1 MKKFAVLL
9 LLLPM
14 LQGCF
19 SSTPNSRFYLLE
31 NPAESQIVSKRKIS
45 IAVQDIIIPQY
56 LEKPQIILQR
66 PNSPEL
72 EISEFNRWASDL
84 NYMLQNLLIG
94 NLQNALPNATIKP
107 LAFGATT
114 NVVVKV
120 NLEKFGGWF
129 NENAYIKGNWQ
140 IINTYGKVLAQKNFN
155 LTQPA
160 GPNFSTYVKSLSIMW
175 NEVAIDIAQT
185 INKL

>member
-1 MKKFAVLL
+1 MKKLIALI
-9 LLLPM
+9 LLLPI

-31 NPAESQIVSKRKIS
+31 NASEPQIVSKRKIS

-94 NLQNALPNATIKP
+94 NLQNAMPNATIKP

-129 NENAYIKGNWQ
+129 NENAYVKGNWQ
-140 IINTYGKVLAQKNFN
+140 VIDTYGKILTQNNFN
-155 LTQPA
+155 LKQPS
-160 GPNFSTYVKSLSIMW
+160 GPNFATYVKALSAMW
-175 NEVAIDIAQT
+175 NEVAVEIAKS
-185 INKL
+185 ISKL

>member
-1 MKKFAVLL
+1 MKKLVALI
-9 LLLPM
+9 LLLPI
-14 LQGCF
+14 LHGCF

-31 NPAESQIVSKRKIS
+31 NASEPQIVSKRKIS

-129 NENAYIKGNWQ
+129 NEDAHIKGNWQ
-140 IINTYGKVLAQKNFN
+140 VIDTYGKVLTQNNFS
-155 LTQPA
+155 LKQPA
-160 GPNFSTYVKSLSIMW
+160 GSNFSTYVKSLSLMW
-175 NEVAIDIAQT
+175 NEVAVEIARS
-185 INKL
+185 ISKL

>member
-1 MKKFAVLL
+1 MKKLVALI
-9 LLLPM
+9 LLLPI
-14 LQGCF
+14 LHGCF

-31 NPAESQIVSKRKIS
+31 NASEPQIVSKRKIS

-129 NENAYIKGNWQ
+129 NEDAHIKGNWQ
-140 IINTYGKVLAQKNFN
+140 VIDTYGKVLTQNNFS
-155 LTQPA
+155 LKQPA
-160 GPNFSTYVKSLSIMW
+160 GSNFSTYVKSLSLMW
-175 NEVAIDIAQT
+175 NEVAVENARSIS
-185 INKL
+185 KL